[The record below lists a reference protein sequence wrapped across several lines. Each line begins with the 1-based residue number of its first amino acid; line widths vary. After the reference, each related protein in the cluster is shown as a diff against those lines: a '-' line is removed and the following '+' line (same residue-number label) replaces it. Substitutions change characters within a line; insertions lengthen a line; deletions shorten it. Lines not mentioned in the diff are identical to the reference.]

1 MRIFIIVSA
10 LLVISIKGQS
20 QVFVNID
27 SLTEKM
33 CTTFR
38 TEKFDSD
45 SLRVMNMFS
54 KHLIPYSSELT
65 EQELDSIFSKCFFRL
80 QLSCN
85 EFKIA
90 LEKQD
95 INKGDFTPVDT
106 LLQSFATPNE
116 CSAFFKTQKFMYLE
130 PTGDTTYVL
139 MTANNWTDHF
149 KDGTISRLSLVRTN
163 DFDFELTFIESTNFT
178 RKNLS
183 NVGDRYHYRILE
195 RKENYYLMLL
205 SIPGNSRRY
214 KFKMYF

>member
-1 MRIFIIVSA
+1 MRIFIIISA
-10 LLVISIKGQS
+10 LFVFSLRSQS
-20 QVFVNID
+20 QVMINID

-33 CTTFR
+33 CTTFK
-38 TEKFDSD
+38 TEKLDND

-54 KHLIPYSSELT
+54 KHLTSYASKLT

-90 LEKQD
+90 LEQQD
-95 INKGDFTPVDT
+95 INKGDFSAVDT
-106 LLQSFATPNE
+106 LLQSLATQNE

-130 PTGDTTYVL
+130 PTGDTTHVL
-139 MTANNWTDHF
+139 MTKNSWTDHF

-163 DFDFELTFIESTNFT
+163 DYDFELTFIESTNFT

-183 NVGDRYHYRILE
+183 NAGDKYHYRILE
-195 RKENYYLMLL
+195 KKENYYIMLL